1 MVQSSWPGGKTWAG
15 QRVISQKSKMTAQAA
30 KMEMKLRITVMT
42 KVGMAQARTVVALT
56 LDKETLVTQELAQ
69 EMIRNR
75 ATRTRMVKMM
85 VRLSL

>member
-1 MVQSSWPGGKTWAG
+1 MA
-15 QRVISQKSKMTAQAA
+15 
-30 KMEMKLRITVMT
+30 MKLRITVMT
-42 KVGMAQARTVVALT
+42 KVGMALARIVVALT